1 MFSLAAPHPRPIRA
15 PRLVAVTSQLCLLL
29 LEGLLVAFG
38 ASLRGGAAVA
48 IKPLQ
53 ESMNE
58 VPGANYL
65 ACASG

>member
-38 ASLRGGAAVA
+38 ASLRGGGGGGDKTVTGV
-48 IKPLQ
+48 
-53 ESMNE
+53 NE
-58 VPGANYL
+58 
-65 ACASG
+65 